1 VKIGIVC
8 YASVGGSGI
17 VATELARSLSTRGH
31 QVHVLSSDIPFR
43 LREQSGLVQFHRV
56 ETPAYPLFREP
67 QYALSLSNAIV
78 RVARAHQLDIVHAHY
93 AVPHAAAAYL
103 ARQILAAGAAAGG
116 STAPHVPKVIT
127 TLHGTDITLVGS
139 DPSYSE
145 TVAFCI
151 DQSDGVTAVS
161 DSLKAD
167 TYRFLPVKSPIE
179 VIPNFLDCAQYR
191 PRPNPELRAR
201 LCPPDLYDGLLL
213 HISNF
218 RPVKRLDSVLEVFR
232 RVRARYRAKLVLAGD
247 GPERARVAQAAAEAD
262 LTEHVEILG
271 EQDDVRELLSAADVF
286 LLPSAQES
294 FGLAAAEAMA
304 CGTPVVA
311 SRVGGLPE
319 VITHGET
326 GFLHAP
332 DDLDGM
338 AASALALLTDAELR
352 HRLSR
357 AARATIVERYCEER
371 IVPMYE
377 EFYAR
382 LIGARPDSSTARTV
396 HGRTAYGA

>member
-17 VATELARSLSTRGH
+17 VATELARSLAARGH
-31 QVHVLSSDIPFR
+31 QVHVISSDIPFR
-43 LREQSGLVQFHRV
+43 LREQSGQVHFHRV

-67 QYALSLSNAIV
+67 QYALSLSNSIV
-78 RVARAHQLDIVHAHY
+78 QVARAHDLDIVHAHY

-103 ARQILAAGAAAGG
+103 ARQILAAGGATGAH
-116 STAPHVPKVIT
+116 APKAPKVIT

-145 TVAFCI
+145 TIAFCI

-161 DSLKAD
+161 ESLKAD

-191 PRPNPELRAR
+191 PRPNPDLRAR
-201 LCPPDLYDGLLL
+201 LCPPDRYDGMIL

-218 RPVKRLDSVLEVFR
+218 RPVKRLDVVLEVFR
-232 RVRARYRAKLVLAGD
+232 RVRERYRAKLVLAGD
-247 GPERARVAQAAAEAD
+247 GPERARLAQQAAEFD

-271 EQDDVRELLSAADVF
+271 EQDDVRELLSSADVF

-326 GFLHAP
+326 GFLHDP
-332 DDLDGM
+332 DDLEGM
-338 AASALALLTDAELR
+338 AASALALLTDSALR
-352 HRLSR
+352 NRLSE
-357 AARATIVERYCEER
+357 AARATIVERYCEQR

-382 LIGARPDSSTARTV
+382 LINGRAGSPSFRTV
-396 HGRTAYGA
+396 SGGM

>member
-1 VKIGIVC
+1 MKIGIVC

-17 VATELARSLSTRGH
+17 VATELARSLAARGH
-31 QVHVLSSDIPFR
+31 QVHVISSDIPFR
-43 LREQSGLVQFHRV
+43 LREHGGQVHFHRV

-67 QYALSLSNAIV
+67 QYALSLSNSIV
-78 RVARAHQLDIVHAHY
+78 QVARAHDLDIVHAHY

-103 ARQILAAGAAAGG
+103 ARQILAAGAAGASGTAGNK
-116 STAPHVPKVIT
+116 VPKVIT

-161 DSLKAD
+161 ESLKAD
-167 TYRFLPVKSPIE
+167 TYRFLPVQSPIE
-179 VIPNFLDCAQYR
+179 VIPNFLDCAQYQ
-191 PRPNPELRAR
+191 PRPNPALRAR
-201 LCPPDLYDGLLL
+201 LCPPETYDGMIL

-218 RPVKRLDSVLEVFR
+218 RPVKRLDAVLEVFR
-232 RVRARYRAKLVLAGD
+232 RVRERYRAKLVLAGD
-247 GPERARVAQAAAEAD
+247 GPERARLAQQAAEAD

-271 EQDDVRELLSAADVF
+271 EQDDVRELLSSADVF

-319 VITHGET
+319 VITDGES
-326 GFLHAP
+326 GFLRDP
-332 DDLDGM
+332 EDLDGM
-338 AASALALLTDAELR
+338 AASALAILTDAGLR
-352 HRLSR
+352 DRLSR
-357 AARATIVERYCEER
+357 AARATMVERYCEER

-382 LIGARPDSSTARTV
+382 LVGRSTSGRGARSA
-396 HGRTAYGA
+396 AL